1 MERATKDA
9 LAWGA
14 TGALA
19 FLVLAQGYRLFVED
33 GVGFLPL
40 LAVAVVVF
48 AAASV
53 VAWYAAG
60 ALADALGQKPDT

>member
-14 TGALA
+14 AGSLA
-19 FLVLAQGYRLFVED
+19 YLVLALAYKAVAEP
-33 GVGFLPL
+33 GVGVLPL

-48 AAASV
+48 AAAT
-53 VAWYAAG
+53 VAAYVLAG
-60 ALADALGQKPDT
+60 RLA